1 MFPWQR
7 TKELGN
13 LSMFLLTQRNPD
25 VCMEILAVGNLAVT
39 FLAGGHWG
47 CKRVSVCVR
56 AYTCIF
62 VCYAANGI

>member
-25 VCMEILAVGNLAVT
+25 VHGEPGSRKSGSDLLSKWS
-39 FLAGGHWG
+39 L
-47 CKRVSVCVR
+47 
-56 AYTCIF
+56 
-62 VCYAANGI
+62 